1 MKSYY
6 IYIMSSLGGT
16 LYTGVTTDIWNR
28 VLTHKQKRKSGF
40 TKKYDVTR
48 LVYYEETQYI
58 LSALAREKKIKGWRR
73 KKKIQLIESLN
84 PKWRDLAESWYSG
97 QDFPPDLQ

>member
-28 VLTHKQKRKSGF
+28 VLTDKQKKKSCF
-40 TKKYDVTR
+40 TNKYNITR
-48 LVYYEETQYI
+48 LVYYEETRYI
-58 LSALAREKKIKGWRR
+58 QSALARENEIKCWRR

-84 PKWRDLAESWYSG
+84 PKWRDIAESWYSG
-97 QDFPPDLQ
+97 KDIPPQVQ